1 MRDSEI
7 KVIYCATEK
16 QINQLLEQESWRVVS
31 SSACALTHRDSCTV
45 AKRNC
50 RLFEEAGEREESS

>member
-31 SSACALTHRDSCTV
+31 SSVYVTKDSEG
-45 AKRNC
+45 
-50 RLFEEAGEREESS
+50 FEDVDLCVVLARAQVE